1 MSAQK
6 KQGKPAGRS
15 PRAFK
20 LEQQANDKS
29 ESNTSRDTGKSA
41 PSTTGKK
48 TRRKPRSVKP
58 DLKVRPVDDLAAQRL
73 PTAVQELEQIAE
85 QLEPSPARPAR
96 RKYLSWGRILIV
108 SLAALISL
116 AFGLWIDQLVTSLFA
131 RNDWLGW
138 FATGLVGIIA
148 IALLALVSREIWGLS
163 RMARIDGL
171 RRDAEQIRQSNDTK
185 QARKLVQE
193 LEGLYADRPET
204 ARGRRAVSEHRQEV
218 IDGRDLID
226 LAERDLIQPLDQQ
239 ARALVMASAR
249 KVSIVTAVSPRAI
262 IDLGFV
268 LYENLKLIRT
278 LADHYGGKPGT
289 LGFWRLARNV
299 VSHLA
304 VTGTI
309 AVGDGLVQ
317 QLVGHGVAAKLSS
330 RLGEGVVNGMLT
342 ARIGIAATDLCRP
355 LPFSKG
361 ARPSVSDFMSELVNL
376 SGGKSDDPAKEAGRD

>member
-1 MSAQK
+1 MSASK
-6 KQGKPAGRS
+6 KEEKTTARS

-20 LEQQANDKS
+20 LSQPTPGKS
-29 ESNTSRDTGKSA
+29 EPDA
-41 PSTTGKK
+41 PPDRKKTASPPTGKK
-48 TRRKPRSVKP
+48 TRRKPRSVNP
-58 DLKVRPVDDLAAQRL
+58 DLKLRPVDDLAAQRL
-73 PTAVQELEQIAE
+73 PAATRELEQIAE
-85 QLEPSPARPAR
+85 QLEPGPARPTR
-96 RKYLSWGRILIV
+96 RKYLSWGRILFV
-108 SLAALISL
+108 SLATLILL
-116 AFGLWIDQLVTSLFA
+116 AFGLWVDQLVTSLFA

-138 FATGLVGIIA
+138 FATGLVGLIA
-148 IALLALVSREIWGLS
+148 FALLALVSRELWGLS

-171 RRDAEQIRQSNDTK
+171 RRDAEKIKQSNDTK
-185 QARKLVQE
+185 QARKLVQD
-193 LEGLYADRPET
+193 LEGLYANRPET
-204 ARGRRAVSEHRQEV
+204 ARGRRAASEHRQEV

-239 ARALVMASAR
+239 ARAMVMASAR

-268 LYENLKLIRT
+268 LYENLKLIRS

-309 AVGDGLVQ
+309 AVGDGLIQ

-376 SGGKSDDPAKEAGRD
+376 SAGKSSDRENATVRD